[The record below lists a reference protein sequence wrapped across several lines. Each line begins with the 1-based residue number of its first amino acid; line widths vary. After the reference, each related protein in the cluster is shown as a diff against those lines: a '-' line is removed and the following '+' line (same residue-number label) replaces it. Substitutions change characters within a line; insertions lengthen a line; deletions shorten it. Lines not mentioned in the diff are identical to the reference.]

1 MNAERFTETALQAL
15 GAAQQLAQTAQN
27 QALAPAH
34 LLAALLAETGSPAA
48 RVVDRAGG
56 SVTQSQAALQTM
68 IAALPKVSGSS
79 GLYLSDDFNRLLT
92 AAETLASEWGDSF
105 VAVDALLIAA
115 RQQPGM
121 DASQLPSAEK
131 LAEAAAVIRKGRS
144 VDSKNAEATF
154 ESLER
159 YGIDLTERARSG
171 ELDPVIGRDAEI
183 RRTVQILMRRTKNN
197 PVLIGEP
204 GVGKTAIAE
213 GLALRIINRDV
224 PEGLQGKRIIQL
236 DMGSLLAGAKFRGE
250 FEERLKSVINETV
263 ESEGEII
270 LFIDELHTIVGAGKA
285 EGAVDAGN
293 MLKPPLARGQ
303 LRMVGATTLKEYR
316 EIEKDAALERRF
328 QPVLIDEP
336 TIEDTISILR
346 GIKDKYEL
354 HHKGVRISDPAIIAA
369 AVLSYRY
376 MPDRRLPDKAI
387 DLIDEAASRNRVLLE
402 SVPEEIDTL
411 NRRRLQLQIEAS
423 ALEREEDVESQFR
436 LQRIHEELSSIE
448 GRIETARSGWEAER
462 EILDE
467 RRAVQEELDAI
478 RTEMDTIERSDNPDL
493 ARIGELR
500 YGILP
505 RLVARATELSDQLE
519 GSEYVRLEVG
529 ENDVAEVISR
539 LTGIPVARLMEGER
553 EKLLQLETVLHES
566 VIGQDEAIDAVS
578 DAIRR
583 SRAGLAD
590 PDRPIGSFI
599 FLGPTGVGKTET
611 AKALARQLFDT
622 EDNLVRIDMSEYME
636 KHSVARLIGAPPGYV
651 GYEEGGQLTEAV
663 RRHPYSVLLFDEI
676 EKAHPD
682 VFNVLLQLL
691 DDGRLTDSQGRT
703 VDFRNTVVIMTSN
716 LGSQQILQAS
726 QSGAEFSE
734 IQTGVLQALQQQF
747 RPVFLNLIDDI
758 IVFHALGQQQV
769 AQIAAIQLQ
778 RVRARLAER
787 RINLEM
793 SDEALQQLAHAGY
806 DPAFGARPLKRALQQ
821 LVETPLSRLLIAGT
835 IKDGDTVLVEPA
847 GNGQFSFVVQEP
859 QPGN

>member
-1 MNAERFTETALQAL
+1 MDAERFTETALEAL
-15 GAAQQLAQTAQN
+15 GTAQQLAQAGQN
-27 QALAPAH
+27 QALTPQH
-34 LLAALLAETGSPAA
+34 LLAALLSDPTGPAA
-48 RVVDRAGG
+48 RVVERAGG
-56 SVTQSQAALQTM
+56 NVLQAQAALQSLL
-68 IAALPKVSGSS
+68 ASLPKVSGSS
-79 GLYLSDDFNRLLT
+79 GLYLSDDFNRLLA
-92 AAETLASEWGDSF
+92 AAEELAGEWGDSF
-105 VAVDALLIAA
+105 VAVDALLVAA
-115 RQQPGM
+115 RRQPGS
-121 DASQLPSAEK
+121 DAAQLPAASD
-131 LAEAAAVIRKGRS
+131 LEAAAMQIRKGRS
-144 VDSKNAEATF
+144 VDNKNAEATF

-159 YGIDLTERARSG
+159 YGIDLTERARAG

-183 RRTVQILMRRTKNN
+183 RRVVQILMRRTKNN

-213 GLALRIINRDV
+213 GLAQRIVNRDV

-236 DMGSLLAGAKFRGE
+236 DMGSLLAGAKYRGE
-250 FEERLKSVINETV
+250 FEERLKSVISETV
-263 ESEGEII
+263 ESNGEII

-328 QPVLIDEP
+328 QPVLVEEP

-411 NRRRLQLQIEAS
+411 NRRRLQLQIEAA
-423 ALEREEDVESQFR
+423 ALEREEDLESQYR
-436 LQRIHEELSSIE
+436 LQRIHEELASIE
-448 GRIETARSGWEAER
+448 GSIETARSGWEAER
-462 EILDE
+462 EVLAE
-467 RRAVQEELDAI
+467 RRAVQEEIDQI
-478 RTEMDTIERSDNPDL
+478 RTEMDAIERSDNPDL

-505 RLVARATELSDQLE
+505 RLEARATELSDQLE
-519 GSEYVRLEVG
+519 DSQYVRLEVG
-529 ENDVAEVISR
+529 ENDIAEVISR

-566 VIGQDEAIDAVS
+566 VIGQEEAINAVS

-622 EDNLVRIDMSEYME
+622 EDNLIRIDMSEYME
-636 KHSVARLIGAPPGYV
+636 KHSVARLIGAPPGYI

-716 LGSQQILQAS
+716 LGSQMILEAGRAGS
-726 QSGAEFSE
+726 DFEEVRRS
-734 IQTGVLQALQQQF
+734 VLQALQQHF
-747 RPVFLNLIDDI
+747 RPEFLNRIDDI
-758 IVFHALGQQQV
+758 IVFHPLGEGQV
-769 AQIAAIQLQ
+769 AEIARIQLE

-787 RINLEM
+787 RITLELE
-793 SDEALQQLAHAGY
+793 DAALQQLARAGY
-806 DPAFGARPLKRALQQ
+806 DAAFGARPLKRAVQQ
-821 LVETPLSRLLIAGT
+821 LIETPLSRKIIAGE
-835 IKDGDTVLVEPA
+835 IKDGDTVVVEPA
-847 GNGQFSFVVQEP
+847 ADGGFSFNVRT